1 MSLYAKFETNTE
13 TENKGQWFDI
23 DKDGDDV
30 VSFLLARMGGSNKEH
45 QQAISERI
53 SSKKLQLK
61 LGTLSD
67 SQIEEILLDVFLDA
81 VLLGWKN
88 VKGRDGQLLPF
99 NRANARQLLT
109 DLPELYKV
117 LVELASKVD
126 YFLVKQL
133 EAEAKN

>member
-23 DKDGDDV
+23 DKDDDGV

-61 LGTLSD
+61 LGTLAD
-67 SQIEEILLDVFLDA
+67 SQIDEILLDVFLDA

-88 VKGRDGQLLPF
+88 VKGRDGHPLPF
-99 NRANARQLLT
+99 NRANAKELLT